1 MTLFLA
7 MAALVFA
14 LGAALLTRPLWWR
27 AGGRPAGALNRDVEA
42 LSLQLRQLAALH
54 AGGALTDEQ
63 FAASRALIER
73 KLIDALVPQAGGDPA
88 GPTPTPTPARAPM
101 RLTMGLLAFMLA
113 IAAGGYALVGS
124 PRDLAV
130 SPGSNLAR
138 TGTDDAAPADAG
150 GAPHDLTA
158 AQINDMVARLA
169 QRLKTQPDDA
179 EGWMMLARSQV
190 ALGQHAQAIDAF
202 AHAERLRPDD
212 ASLLADY
219 ADALAMAHQRSLEGQ
234 PSVLLQRALK
244 ADPRNDKA
252 LALAGT
258 AAFDRKDYQEAVRY
272 WETLTQVEPA
282 GGPFVDQVRGGIAEA
297 RRLAGMPPAEP
308 ASVSAASTDRATG
321 TTVSTRVAPTGNAT
335 VTGTV
340 TLAKSL
346 AGRAAPDDV
355 LFVFARAVDGSRM
368 PLAILRKRAK
378 DLPLSFTLDDSLA
391 MSPEATLSSVSKVI
405 IGARISKN
413 GNAMAQDG
421 DLQGL
426 GGAVAVGATGVQVEI
441 NEQVAR

>member
-1 MTLFLA
+1 MTPFLA

-14 LGAALLTRPLWWR
+14 VGAGLLTRPLWWR
-27 AGGRPAGALNRDVEA
+27 AGGRLGGALNRDVES

-63 FAASRALIER
+63 FAASKSLIER
-73 KLIDALVPQAGGDPA
+73 KLIDALVPQAGADPA
-88 GPTPTPTPARAPM
+88 GPALAPARASV
-101 RLTMGLLAFMLA
+101 RLAMGLLAFMLA

-130 SPGSNLAR
+130 GPGANLAR
-138 TGTDDAAPADAG
+138 SGTDDAAPGDAAS
-150 GAPHDLTA
+150 APHDLTA

-169 QRLKTQPDDA
+169 ERLKTHPDDA

-212 ASLLADY
+212 ARLLADY
-219 ADALAMAHQRSLEGQ
+219 ADALAMAHERSLEGQ

-244 ADPRNDKA
+244 VDPHNDKA

-258 AAFDRKDYQEAVRY
+258 AAFDRKDYKQAVRY
-272 WETLTQVEPA
+272 WETLKLVEPA
-282 GGPFVDQVRGGIAEA
+282 GGPFSDQLQGGIAEA
-297 RRLAGMPPAEP
+297 RKLGGMPPADPADGSAGAEP
-308 ASVSAASTDRATG
+308 ASG
-321 TTVSTRVAPTGNAT
+321 TTTSTTTLPAGNAT
-335 VTGTV
+335 VSGTV

-346 AGRAAPDDV
+346 SSRADPDDV
-355 LFVFARAVDGSRM
+355 LFVFARAVGGSRM
-368 PLAILRKRAK
+368 PLAILRKRVK

-391 MSPEATLSSVSKVI
+391 MSPEATLSSVPKVI
-405 IGARISKN
+405 VGARISKS

-426 GGAVAVGATGVQVEI
+426 GSAVAVGATGVHVEI